1 MNAYAPKIFVS
12 KTYEEQTFDL
22 HGLDGISDAQIMD
35 QRPIGG

>member
-12 KTYEEQTFDL
+12 KTYKEQTFDL